1 MFRYYFIRFFM
12 RLIQHI
18 LLLSITVFGKENIP
32 GKGPYIV
39 VLNHTSVV
47 DTPVLML
54 AFPPMKWSFF
64 AVDKWRTHPI
74 YGPIM
79 GWLGAIYVK
88 RGEVDRATLRQAMN
102 AIKDGMVFGL
112 APEGTR
118 SATGSLLEAR
128 DGAAYLASRA
138 NVPILPVGIVNND
151 RLFTN
156 FKKFRR
162 TRAEIHIGEPFM
174 LPELGRRAKG
184 ADLTAYTHL
193 IMAKIA
199 AQLPESY
206 HGVYA
211 ASPAVAA
218 LQRGEEAWPYCYE
231 PLLTQS

>member
-1 MFRYYFIRFFM
+1 MIVIR
-12 RLIQHI
+12 HI
-18 LLLSITVFGKENIP
+18 LLMRLTVFGKENIP
-32 GKGPYIV
+32 TEGAYIV

-54 AFPPMKWSFF
+54 AFPPMEWSFF
-64 AVDKWRTHPI
+64 AVDKWREHSI

-79 GWLGAIYVK
+79 GWLGAIYIK
-88 RGEVDRATLRQAMN
+88 RGEVDRRTLRQALD
-102 AIKDGMVFGL
+102 AIKEGTVFGL

-118 SATGSLLEAR
+118 SFTGSLLEAR

-138 NVPILPVGIVNND
+138 NVPILPIGVVNND
-151 RLFTN
+151 RLFVN
-156 FKKFRR
+156 FKKFRV
-162 TRAEIHIGEPFM
+162 TKSEIHIGEPFM
-174 LPELGRRAKG
+174 LPDIGRRAKG
-184 ADLTAYTHL
+184 ADLAAYTHL

-211 ASPAVAA
+211 DSPAVAA

-231 PLLTQS
+231 PISAQS